1 MLPSHQR
8 SIQWVGILLVAL
20 SLGACGGLP
29 KGGERPPST
38 AMKNNGGTAL
48 AAAVR
53 PRVAAHPG
61 QSGLHTLLDGREA
74 LAARMA
80 LADAAE
86 RSLDI
91 QYYIWNKDMAGK
103 VLLERLLRA
112 ANRGV
117 RVRLL
122 LDDIGTMPSD
132 ATLLAIDSHPNIE
145 VRMFNPV
152 ALRSPRLL
160 GMVADFGRIN
170 KRMHNKSFTADGQ
183 VAIVGGRNIG
193 DEYFEAH
200 TVMNFADFDVA
211 VIGPVVKEVS
221 DQFDLYWNNQSAI
234 PIAALARQNTTPEQ
248 FAAQRTALIAYQE
261 TAADSAYARSL
272 RDSEFDRQLR
282 NRNVPYYWGR
292 ATIVNDHPDKV
303 ATSADNTETH
313 LAPQLRAVVAKTKRE
328 LFLVSPYFVP
338 GKQGVALLAGVHQ
351 RGARVV
357 GITNSLSSTDGL
369 PVHSKYQLY
378 RKPLIE
384 AGVELYEIKPTA
396 GAELRRRFREPAGS
410 STGGLHAKTFTFDR
424 RIGFIGSYN
433 LDPRSSK
440 LNTEMGVFFNCPAL
454 ARRLPEKAERDLG
467 RDAYRVELAG
477 NRLVWVTLEGN
488 KQVRYDSEPE
498 TGLWKR
504 IKVQVISWLP
514 IEWLL

>member
-1 MLPSHQR
+1 VM
-8 SIQWVGILLVAL
+8 L
-20 SLGACGGLP
+20 SLGASGGLP

-53 PRVAAHPG
+53 PRIAAHLG

-74 LAARMA
+74 LAARVA
-80 LADAAE
+80 LADAAQ
-86 RSLDI
+86 RSLDV
-91 QYYIWNKDMAGK
+91 QYFIWNKDMAGK
-103 VLLERLLRA
+103 VLLEHLLRA
-112 ANRGV
+112 ADRGV

-122 LDDIGTMPSD
+122 LDDLGTMPSD
-132 ATLLAIDSHPNIE
+132 ATLLTIDSHPNIE

-183 VAIVGGRNIG
+183 ASIVGGRNIG

-200 TVMNFADFDVA
+200 AEMNFADLDVV

-221 DQFDLYWNNQSAI
+221 DEFDLYWNNQSSI

-248 FAAQRTALIAYQE
+248 FAAQRAALIAYHE
-261 TAADSAYARSL
+261 TAKASAYAQSL
-272 RDSEFDRQLR
+272 RNSEFARQIT
-282 NRNVPYYWGR
+282 NRSVPYYWGK
-292 ATIVNDHPDKV
+292 ATIVEDHPDKV
-303 ATSADNTETH
+303 ATSADKTETH
-313 LAPQLRAVVAKTKRE
+313 LAPQLRKVVDQTKRE

-338 GKQGVALLAGVHQ
+338 GKKGVELLAGVRQ

-357 GITNSLSSTDGL
+357 VITNSLASTDGV

-396 GAELRRRFREPAGS
+396 GAQLRRR
-410 STGGLHAKTFTFDR
+410 FDR

-440 LNTEMGVFFNCPAL
+440 LNTEMGVLFNCPAL
-454 ARRLPEKAERDLG
+454 ARRLPETTERDLG
-467 RDAYRVELAG
+467 RNAYRVELDG
-477 NRLVWVTLEGN
+477 KRLVWVTREGD
-488 KQVRYDSEPE
+488 KEMRYHSEPE

-504 IKVQVISWLP
+504 IKAQVISWLP